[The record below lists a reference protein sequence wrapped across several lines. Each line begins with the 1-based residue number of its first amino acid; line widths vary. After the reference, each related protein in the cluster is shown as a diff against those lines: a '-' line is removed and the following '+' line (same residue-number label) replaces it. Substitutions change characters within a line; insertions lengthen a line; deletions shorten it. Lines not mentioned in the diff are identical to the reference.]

1 MIRLL
6 CSALACAALAAPP
19 TPPLNVSFR
28 TKDGWT
34 ISALYHKPGKGKP
47 VAVLVHGAAA
57 GKLEWN
63 KLCAELWKL
72 GFGTLALDLRGHGD
86 STAGPKG
93 KRDFKDFDA
102 TGEWPDAVEDIA
114 SAVGF
119 LKKRG
124 VKSIGLIGG
133 SIGANLVSQS
143 RAADPSVRWLVLLS
157 PGEDYRGVGVGDLSG
172 RKAVAAASPGDA
184 YAMQKAMA
192 LGTTAGGPVFL
203 QGQGARHGAQLIDD
217 PEFLVKLL
225 GWLRKL

>member
-1 MIRLL
+1 MIGLL
-6 CSALACAALAAPP
+6 LATLTSTVLALAPAPP
-19 TPPLNVSFR
+19 LSVSFR

-47 VAVLVHGAAA
+47 VAVLVHGVAA

-102 TGEWPDAVEDIA
+102 TAEWPDAVEDVA
-114 SAVGF
+114 AALGY
-119 LKKRG
+119 LKGRG

-133 SIGANLVSQS
+133 SIGANLVSQA

-172 RKAVAAASPGDA
+172 RKAVVAASPGDG

-192 LGTTAGGPVFL
+192 LGTAAGGPVFL

-217 PEFLVKLL
+217 PEFLAKLL
-225 GWLRKL
+225 DWLKKN